1 MLMLCRCSPKIAAL
15 ALAACIGSVHA
26 ITTTVT
32 LLPSA
37 SVAGL
42 YTATAQAPGFG
53 TAGFDTFNFEA
64 PVDGSFSFVA
74 DALPPVA
81 TSLPTFTGYEFFGT
95 PVVFLPGGAIHL
107 EGGPFLITAGP
118 HTLGI
123 GTPGR
128 SPEPVVTGG
137 YMVTFA
143 LQAIPEP
150 ATWILLLCGLLA
162 LAWRRAA
169 IQGARSERVTIS

>member
-1 MLMLCRCSPKIAAL
+1 MLCRCSPKIAAAVVL
-15 ALAACIGSVHA
+15 ATCIGSAHA
-26 ITTTVT
+26 IDVT

-37 SVAGL
+37 TVAGL
-42 YTATAQAPGFG
+42 YTATALA
-53 TAGFDTFNFEA
+53 AGFSTVGFDRFNFEA

-74 DALPPVA
+74 DALPPLA
-81 TSLPTFTGYEFFGT
+81 PMLPAFAGYQFFDMP
-95 PVVFLPGGAIHL
+95 PVLVVGNHL

-123 GTPGR
+123 GTRGR
-128 SPEPVVTGG
+128 SLEPIVTGG
-137 YMVTFA
+137 YGVQFA

-150 ATWILLLCGLLA
+150 QTWLLMLCGLAA